1 MKKLL
6 ALITIVCVFAIV
18 LASCDTLEQLAN
30 GEISKDDI
38 KEEIKQEIL
47 DMVFDYYADECEV
60 DRDEIT
66 MESNPQEDL
75 GSDSLMF
82 VELIEM
88 TAEKYDLDIKLQS
101 IGKYML
107 KSPMDTMKD
116 VVDMICKIYQYGND
130 IVNL

>member
-1 MKKLL
+1 MRE
-6 ALITIVCVFAIV
+6 IT
-18 LASCDTLEQLAN
+18 
-30 GEISKDDI
+30 
-38 KEEIKQEIL
+38 EEIRQEIQ
-47 DMVFDYYADECEV
+47 DMVLDYYADECEV

-88 TAEKYDLDIKLQS
+88 TAEKYELDIKLQS

-116 VVDMICKIYQYGND
+116 VIDMICKIYQYGND

>member
-1 MKKLL
+1 MRD
-6 ALITIVCVFAIV
+6 IT
-18 LASCDTLEQLAN
+18 
-30 GEISKDDI
+30 
-38 KEEIKQEIL
+38 EEIRQEIQ
-47 DMVFDYYADECEV
+47 DMIFDYYADECEI

-88 TAEKYDLDIKLQS
+88 TAEKYDIDVKLQS

-107 KSPMDTMKD
+107 KTPMDTMKD

>member
-1 MKKLL
+1 MRE
-6 ALITIVCVFAIV
+6 IT
-18 LASCDTLEQLAN
+18 
-30 GEISKDDI
+30 
-38 KEEIKQEIL
+38 EEIRQEIQ
-47 DMVFDYYADECEV
+47 DMIFDYYADECEI

-88 TAEKYDLDIKLQS
+88 TAEKYDIDVKLQS

-107 KSPMDTMKD
+107 KTPMDTMKD
-116 VVDMICKIYQYGND
+116 VVEMICKIYQYGND

>member
-1 MKKLL
+1 MRE
-6 ALITIVCVFAIV
+6 IT
-18 LASCDTLEQLAN
+18 
-30 GEISKDDI
+30 
-38 KEEIKQEIL
+38 EEIKQEIL

-60 DRDEIT
+60 DRDAIT